1 MRGLRILGLV
11 VVVVL
16 LVVVFWRWDFLLPF
30 VDAAASSR
38 LGHKV
43 TIQHLHVR
51 LGGTTVITA
60 TGISIANPDGFP
72 ASEPAFGSIDQLIVA
87 VDVGAYIRHQVLTL
101 TSIEV
106 DHPVFNIRQADGHN
120 NYTLPASQSG
130 GSGKPPQLGDLIINN
145 GTASVI
151 MPAEK
156 SDFRVTMHTAPA
168 PADSKLFSGGE
179 IVVTADGTYT
189 GAPVTGKFVGG
200 ALLSLR
206 DKSAPYPID
215 LHVQNGSTVL
225 SLQGTVLDP
234 ADFAGARLKLSLAGQ
249 NMANLYQLTG
259 VPIPSTPPY
268 SLAGNVDYANG
279 GFRFTDIA
287 GRVGSSDLEGSIIE
301 TPGSPRRQ
309 VTAVL
314 SSHRVDLTDLAGFLG
329 ATPGKASTPGQDSA
343 TQKAQAAAAARPNL
357 LPKTPLNPP
366 RLNVANIDLRYHGG
380 HIINGDVPLDDVVVH
395 LIIDN
400 GRITLNPLN
409 FAVGTGTIASQID
422 LRPVDG
428 VLHTAAKIDFRNLP
442 LARLMAATH
451 SFAGDGTL
459 GGAAYVTGTGN
470 SVAEIMGHGNGGAKL
485 FLQHGGDISALLV
498 DLAGLQFGDAVLS
511 ALGIPQKAP
520 VNCIVSDFTLTNGQI
535 DTKAFLVATT
545 EANIL
550 GSGTVDL
557 TDETLHLALRTEATH
572 ISIGSLS
579 TPINIG
585 GTLKHP
591 SVAPAAG
598 PLAEKAGAAV
608 ALGVLFPP
616 LALIP
621 TIRLG
626 LGDKNACVDTLASVR
641 AGTPHNPK

>member
-1 MRGLRILGLV
+1 MRGLRILGG
-11 VVVVL
+11 VVVL
-16 LVVVFWRWDFLLPF
+16 VVLLMIFWSWDWFIPL
-30 VDAAASSR
+30 VDATASAR

-43 TIQHLHVR
+43 TIQHLHVT
-51 LGGTTVITA
+51 LGGSTVITT
-60 TGISIANPDGFP
+60 TGISIANPNGFP
-72 ASEPAFGSIDQLIVA
+72 AAQPQFGQIDQLIVA
-87 VDVGAYIRHQVLTL
+87 VDVGAYIEHQTLALTR
-101 TSIEV
+101 IEI
-106 DHPVFNIRQADGHN
+106 DHPVFNIRQVDGRS
-120 NYTLPASQSG
+120 NYTLPGGQSG
-130 GSGKPPQLGDLIINN
+130 GSGNPPQIGDLVIND
-145 GTASVI
+145 GTASII
-151 MPAEK
+151 MPAQK

-168 PADSKLFSGGE
+168 PAGAKLFSGGE

-206 DKSAPYPID
+206 DNSAPYPIN

-225 SLQGTVLDP
+225 SLEGTLLDP
-234 ADFAGARLKLSLAGQ
+234 AHFGGAQLKLSLAGQ

-259 VPIPSTPPY
+259 VPIPVTPPY
-268 SLAGNVDYANG
+268 SIAGNLDYAGG
-279 GFRFTDIA
+279 GFRLTNIA

-301 TPGSPRRQ
+301 TPASPRRQ

-314 SSHRVDLTDLAGFLG
+314 ASHQVDLTDLAGFLG
-329 ATPGKASTPGQDSA
+329 ATPGKASTPGQDTA
-343 TQKAQAAAAARPNL
+343 TKAAQAQAAARPNL

-366 RLNVANIDLRYHGG
+366 RLSVANIDLRYHGD

-395 LIIDN
+395 LIIQN
-400 GRITLNPLN
+400 GRITLDPLN
-409 FAVGTGTIASQID
+409 FAVGSGTIASNVD
-422 LRPVDG
+422 LNPVDG
-428 VLHTAAKIDFRNLP
+428 VLHATAKIDFRNLP
-442 LARLMAATH
+442 LARLLAATH
-451 SFAGDGTL
+451 TFAGDGTL

-470 SVAEIMGHGNGGAKL
+470 SVAEIFGHGNGGAKL

-520 VNCIVSDFTLTNGQI
+520 VNCIVSDFVLTNGQL

-550 GSGTVDL
+550 GSGTADL
-557 TDETLHLALRTEATH
+557 TDETLHMALRTQATH
-572 ISIGSLS
+572 ISIGSFS

-608 ALGVLFPP
+608 ALGILFPP